1 METTSIS
8 KYKCPE
14 CGSNV
19 IVSFYE
25 TGGYEANCPKCE
37 FLMRKWNLEEINEY
51 LKQNQRRAK

>member
-19 IVSFYE
+19 LIRTLANVAAEYE
-25 TGGYEANCPKCE
+25 CLKCNRIGL
-37 FLMRKWNLEEINEY
+37 FLNIDDLNEY
-51 LKQNQRRAK
+51 LKQNQRRVK